1 MSKNQAVLGQF
12 DLGVTPLT
20 VSGASGMGDETH
32 FWRTRRASVYKGAD
46 PGRPNWK
53 SRVYRGTY
61 PERPKWKSRF
71 KPLDILGFD
80 RVEDLR
86 AKCWPQV
93 NSKNRLP
100 AVVRRPIAV
109 TIRALADEPFT
120 AQRQTHFA
128 AHATAWR
135 TPVRVRPGLGSRR
148 RDGRKLTV
156 GPSSNDRC
164 HGATACGADAAYS
177 VSHRAGVRGCRA
189 AEGTL
194 EAQAHRENVGS
205 RQV

>member
-1 MSKNQAVLGQF
+1 MGEVAEKGQF

-53 SRVYRGTY
+53 ARVYRGTY

-80 RVEDLR
+80 VEDLR

-128 AHATAWR
+128 AHAGAMER
-135 TPVRVRPGLGSRR
+135 QPGELLFEFVR
-148 RDGRKLTV
+148 
-156 GPSSNDRC
+156 
-164 HGATACGADAAYS
+164 AC
-177 VSHRAGVRGCRA
+177 
-189 AEGTL
+189 